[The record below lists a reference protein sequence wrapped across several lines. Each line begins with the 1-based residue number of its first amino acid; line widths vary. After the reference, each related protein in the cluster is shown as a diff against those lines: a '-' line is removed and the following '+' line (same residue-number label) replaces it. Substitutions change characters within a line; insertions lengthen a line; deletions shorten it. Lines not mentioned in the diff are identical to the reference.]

1 MIVLSRYVS
10 RTVMAAMLLV
20 LFLLL
25 GLDVV
30 FSFIA
35 ELEDLKADYRAPQA
49 LLYVLLTSPR
59 RAYDL
64 LPIAALVGGMAGLG
78 MLATHS
84 ELTVMRAAGVSIRRI
99 VWWVLKPSLLL
110 VVAGLL
116 LSQYVVPH
124 SERMAETR
132 RAAALG
138 QEVRDSSFRYYWH
151 REGSAIMRVGT
162 VETAGVLRNLAFFRF
177 DSAGQLRAGVSVREA
192 HFDGRGWELRGLVET
207 RLNPDGSSLV
217 LRHEREPWDSR
228 LSPEYLRLVTLNPE
242 YLSLS
247 SLYEYAGYL
256 KRQGLD
262 AEVYFLEF
270 WKKALAPLAT
280 ISMVLIACSFIFGP
294 LRSVTMGLRILTGV
308 MAGLLFRYGQDFLG
322 YASLVYDFSP
332 LLAAGLPI
340 GLCLVLG
347 GVAIA
352 RVK

>member
-1 MIVLSRYVS
+1 MNMLSQYVS

-35 ELEDLKADYRAPQA
+35 ELEDLATNYRAPQA
-49 LLYVLLTSPR
+49 LMYVLLTAPR

-78 MLATHS
+78 MLASHS
-84 ELTVMRAAGVSIRRI
+84 ELTVMRAAGVSIKRI
-99 VWWVLKPSLLL
+99 VWWVLKPSLVL
-110 VVAGLL
+110 VAVGLL

-124 SERMAETR
+124 SEKLAETQ
-132 RAAALG
+132 RATALG
-138 QEVRDSSFRYYWH
+138 KAVKTDSFRYYWH
-151 REGSAIMRVGT
+151 REGTAIMRVGT
-162 VETAGVLRNLAFFRF
+162 VEAAGVLRNLVFFRF
-177 DSAGQLRAGVSVREA
+177 GADGQLQAGVSAREA
-192 HFDGRGWELRGLVET
+192 HFDGKAWELRGLSET
-207 RLNPDGSSLV
+207 QLNSDGSSTV
-217 LRHEREPWDSR
+217 HQHDREAWDSH

-256 KRQGLD
+256 KQQGLD

-308 MAGLLFRYGQDFLG
+308 LAGLLFRYGQDFLG

-332 LLAAGLPI
+332 LLAASVPI
-340 GLCLVLG
+340 GLCLLVG